1 MTGSIFVAAVAVFV
15 TGSHVAHEDL
25 NIGPFYARR
34 VFYTEQHPYHL
45 EFLFSKPNIG
55 STAQAQEEEAGRP
68 L

>member
-1 MTGSIFVAAVAVFV
+1 MTGSIFVAAGAVSV

-25 NIGPFYARR
+25 NTGPLYARR
-34 VFYTEQHPYHL
+34 VFYTEQHPDHL
-45 EFLFSKPNIG
+45 EVLFSKPNGG